1 MTVDGSPAPAHTE
14 SQLPPHVVVLQ
25 MMMGLWKAQ
34 ILSAVAQF
42 GIADHIADGLYSAD
56 EIAHEIEADPD
67 ALFRLM
73 RAASSLGILKQVGS
87 RHFNL
92 TPVGEWLRANS
103 ADSLRDLVLAETAP
117 GHWLPWGRLYDAVK
131 SGKPVTRQTL
141 GMEVWEYYAKNQ
153 EEGGSFARGMGN
165 LSAIASAEVLTVY
178 DASSFRRI
186 VDVGGSQGVLLTGF
200 LAAANQARGVLFDRP
215 DVIDGVRSRLGGNE
229 RVELVAG
236 DFLSEA
242 PADGDL
248 YLLKS
253 ILHDWDDEHCTRILT
268 NIHRAAS
275 AQARVLV
282 VEMLLPDEP
291 QPTPVTLMDMNMLVM
306 LGGRERTAAEFR
318 QLLASSGWKI
328 ERVIPTPGLFS
339 VIEAVR
345 SPS

>member
-1 MTVDGSPAPAHTE
+1 MTVEVTPAPAQID
-14 SQLPPHVVVLQ
+14 SQVPPHVAVLQ

-34 ILSAVAQF
+34 ILSAVAQL

-73 RAASSLGILKQVGS
+73 RAAASLGILKQVGS

-92 TPVGEWLRANS
+92 TPVGAWLRANS
-103 ADSLRDLVLAETAP
+103 PDSLRDLVLAETAP
-117 GHWLPWGRLYDAVK
+117 GHWLPWGRLSDAVK

-165 LSAIASAEVLTVY
+165 LSAIASAEVLSVY
-178 DASSFRRI
+178 DASPFRRI
-186 VDVGGSQGVLLTGF
+186 VDVGGSQGVLLVGF
-200 LAAANQARGVLFDRP
+200 LAAAPPARGVLFDRP
-215 DVIDGVRSRLGGNE
+215 EVIECVRPNLVGNE
-229 RVELVAG
+229 RIELVAG
-236 DFLSEA
+236 DFLSEV

-268 NIHRAAS
+268 NVHNAAS
-275 AQARVLV
+275 AQAKLLV

-291 QPTPVTLMDMNMLVM
+291 QPTPVSLMDMNMLVM
-306 LGGRERTAAEFR
+306 LGGRERTAAEFT
-318 QLLASSGWKI
+318 QLLATSGWRI
-328 ERVIPTPGLFS
+328 DRVIPTPGLFS

-345 SPS
+345 G